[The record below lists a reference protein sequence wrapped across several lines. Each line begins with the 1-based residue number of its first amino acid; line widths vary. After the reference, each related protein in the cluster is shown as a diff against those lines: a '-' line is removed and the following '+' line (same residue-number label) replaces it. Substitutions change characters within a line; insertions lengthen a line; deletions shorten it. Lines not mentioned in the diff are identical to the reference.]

1 MYTGG
6 NFCAN
11 CESHRT
17 MNHRIRIGRFLSYL
31 MLSALLIAAGCAKK
45 NPSSPGGAAGEPV
58 ILNGVP
64 FVSISRDVTIS
75 GTILNK
81 SGFTIYDV
89 KIEMTVYRD
98 DPVFSNFTDTSGV
111 KIAVLEN
118 GKSAPFSA
126 YTIFGDKFINAAP
139 VWSYLPPH

>member
-1 MYTGG
+1 MT
-6 NFCAN
+6 
-11 CESHRT
+11 
-17 MNHRIRIGRFLSYL
+17 RILQVHP
-31 MLSALLIAAGCAKK
+31 ALLPVALTALLLAAGCAKK

-81 SGFTIYDV
+81 SGYTIYDV

-98 DPVFSNFTDTSGV
+98 DPVFANFTDTSEV

-118 GKSAPFSA
+118 GKSAPFTA
-126 YTIFGDKFINAAP
+126 YTIFGDKFVNAAP
-139 VWSYLPPH
+139 VWSYLPPR